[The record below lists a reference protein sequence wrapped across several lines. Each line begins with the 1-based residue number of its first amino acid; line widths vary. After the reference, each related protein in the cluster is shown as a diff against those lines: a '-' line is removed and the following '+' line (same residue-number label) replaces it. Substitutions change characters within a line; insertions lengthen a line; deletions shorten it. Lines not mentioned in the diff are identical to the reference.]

1 MRVTSR
7 VKGKIRSAGGVEYR
21 IRAENESRKNTSL
34 PTLLCSRRIC
44 YDKNSIGRGNN
55 NGFKRSAM
63 NEIHLSKIARELGL
77 APKQVRDTATLL
89 EGGATVPFIARY
101 RKEAT
106 GSLDEVAITAVRD
119 RMGQLQELD
128 QRREAILKS
137 MEDRGQ
143 LTEALKEKI
152 RAAETLVVLE
162 DIYLPF
168 RPKRRTRATI
178 AKEKGLEPLA
188 QRRKSWMSWP
198 KRRPS
203 SIPKR
208 ASNPPSRL
216 WPEPGI

>member
-1 MRVTSR
+1 
-7 VKGKIRSAGGVEYR
+7 
-21 IRAENESRKNTSL
+21 
-34 PTLLCSRRIC
+34 
-44 YDKNSIGRGNN
+44 
-55 NGFKRSAM
+55 M

-77 APKQVRDTATLL
+77 GPKQVQDTAALL
-89 EGGATVPFIARY
+89 AGGATVPFIARY

-119 RMGQLQELD
+119 RLGQLQELD
-128 QRREAILKS
+128 QRREVILKS
-137 MEDRGQ
+137 MEERGQ

-188 QRRKSWMSWP
+188 QRLWAQEELDVLAEAAAFIDPEKGVESAEQALAGARDILAERVSEDRNGAGP
-198 KRRPS
+198 DARLFC
-203 SIPKR
+203 R
-208 ASNPPSRL
+208 ARGL
-216 WPEPGI
+216 